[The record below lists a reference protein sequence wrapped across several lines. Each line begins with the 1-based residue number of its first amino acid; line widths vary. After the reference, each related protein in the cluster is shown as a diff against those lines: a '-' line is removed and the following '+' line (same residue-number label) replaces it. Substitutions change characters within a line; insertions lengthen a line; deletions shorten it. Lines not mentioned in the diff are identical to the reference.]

1 MTNPAGAAAIAA
13 EARRIADEFNTR
25 YGGTYLTVCHHID
38 DSITVG
44 ELRTLAT
51 THPGPYLAASVFRQI
66 RGRRPTRG
74 ETIAV
79 GRLLS
84 ALGIARK
91 KDGAAT
97 LWQLDAAAAQR
108 LS

>member
-1 MTNPAGAAAIAA
+1 MHDTNKTRHIAA
-13 EARRIADEFNTR
+13 EAARVAQEFNAKH
-25 YGGTYLTVCHHID
+25 GGTYLTVTQHVD

-44 ELRTLAT
+44 ELRRLAET
-51 THPGPYLAASVFRQI
+51 QPGPYLAASVFQQI
-66 RGRRPTRG
+66 RQRRATRG
-74 ETIAV
+74 EIIAV

-97 LWQLDAAAAQR
+97 LWLLDATAVQR